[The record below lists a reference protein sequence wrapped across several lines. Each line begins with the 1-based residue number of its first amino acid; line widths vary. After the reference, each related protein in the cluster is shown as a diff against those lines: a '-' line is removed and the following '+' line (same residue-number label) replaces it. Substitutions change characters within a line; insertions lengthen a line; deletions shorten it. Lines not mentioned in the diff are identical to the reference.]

1 MTISILDYNMGNISS
16 VFRALSK
23 NNIECKVIRTYDEII
38 SADKIILP
46 GVGHFGKAID
56 YLQSNKLDEAL
67 HKSILEDKKPILG
80 ICLGMQ
86 LMCQKSEEGET
97 SGLGWFDASITKMQ
111 IKDTLKYKIPHIS
124 WNHAIASKKNKI
136 LKGIQSDDEFYFVH
150 SYYVSKTTEDE
161 VLCKT
166 TFERE
171 FISALS
177 KDNIYGVQF
186 HPEKSHESGF
196 QLLKNFAEL

>member
-1 MTISILDYNMGNISS
+1 MIISILDYNMGNISS

-23 NNIECKVIRTYDEII
+23 KNIEYKVIRTYDEII

-56 YLQSNKLDEAL
+56 YLQSNNL
-67 HKSILEDKKPILG
+67 HKALNKAIVEDKKPILG
-80 ICLGMQ
+80 ICLGMH
-86 LMCQKSEEGET
+86 LMCQMSEEGE
-97 SGLGWFDASITKMQ
+97 SKGLGWFDASITKMQ
-111 IKDTLKYKIPHIS
+111 VQNNLKYKIPHIG
-124 WNHAIASKKNKI
+124 WNTAERAKESQMFQN
-136 LKGIQSDDEFYFVH
+136 LEPEDEFYFVH
-150 SYYVSKTTEDE
+150 SYYVKITKNDE

-171 FISALS
+171 FVSALS

-186 HPEKSHESGF
+186 HPEKSHEAGL

>member
-1 MTISILDYNMGNISS
+1 MIISILDYKMGNISS

-23 NNIECKVIRTYDEII
+23 NNIECKVITTYDEII

-46 GVGHFGKAID
+46 GVGHFGKAMD
-56 YLQSNKLDEAL
+56 YLKSNKLDEAL
-67 HKSILEDKKPILG
+67 HRAVLKDNKPILG

-86 LMCQKSEEGET
+86 LMCQRSEEGD
-97 SGLGWFDASITKMQ
+97 SLGLGWFDASITKMQ
-111 IKDTLKYKIPHIS
+111 IKNKLKYKVPHIS
-124 WNHAIASKKNKI
+124 WNQIIAPNENKI
-136 LKGIQSDDEFYFVH
+136 LKGIQSNAEFYFVH
-150 SYYVSKTTEDE
+150 SYYVSETSKDE

-171 FISALS
+171 FISALG

-196 QLLKNFAEL
+196 QLLKNFSEL

>member
-1 MTISILDYNMGNISS
+1 MIISILDYNMGNIAS

-23 NNIECKVIRTYDEII
+23 NNIEFNVIKTYDEII

-46 GVGHFGKAID
+46 GVGHFGKAMD
-56 YLQSNKLDEAL
+56 YLKSNKLDEAL
-67 HKSILEDKKPILG
+67 HRAVLKDKKPILG

-86 LMCQKSEEGET
+86 LMCQMSEEGE
-97 SGLGWFDASITKMQ
+97 SQGLGWFDASITKMQ
-111 IKDTLKYKIPHIS
+111 VKNTLKYKIPHIS
-124 WNHAIASKKNKI
+124 WNHVRAAKENEI
-136 LKGIQSDDEFYFVH
+136 LKDIQSDAEFYFVH
-150 SYYVSKTTEDE
+150 SYYVSETSKDE

-171 FISALS
+171 FISALG

>member
-1 MTISILDYNMGNISS
+1 MIISILDYNMGNISS
-16 VFRALSK
+16 VFWALSK

-67 HKSILEDKKPILG
+67 CKSILENKKPILG

-86 LMCQKSEEGET
+86 LMCQRSEEGET
-97 SGLGWFDASITKMQ
+97 SGLGWFEASVTKMHVENN
-111 IKDTLKYKIPHIS
+111 LKYKIPHIG
-124 WNHAIASKKNKI
+124 WNTAERAKEIQI
-136 LKGIQSDDEFYFVH
+136 FKGIEPEDEFYFIH
-150 SYYVSKTTEDE
+150 SYCVAKTTNDE
-161 VLCKT
+161 AFCET
-166 TFERE
+166 TFESK
-171 FISALS
+171 FLSALN
-177 KDNIYGVQF
+177 KENIYGVQF
-186 HPEKSHESGF
+186 HPEKSHEPGF

>member
-1 MTISILDYNMGNISS
+1 M
-16 VFRALSK
+16 
-23 NNIECKVIRTYDEII
+23 
-38 SADKIILP
+38 
-46 GVGHFGKAID
+46 D
-56 YLQSNKLDEAL
+56 YLKSNKLDEAL
-67 HKSILEDKKPILG
+67 HRAVLKDKKPILG

-86 LMCQKSEEGET
+86 LMCQMSEEGE
-97 SGLGWFDASITKMQ
+97 SQGLGWFDASITKMQ
-111 IKDTLKYKIPHIS
+111 VKNTLKYKIPHIS
-124 WNHAIASKKNKI
+124 WNHVRAAKENEI
-136 LKGIQSDDEFYFVH
+136 LKDIQSDAEFYFVH
-150 SYYVSKTTEDE
+150 SYYVSETSKDE

-171 FISALS
+171 FISALG

>member
-46 GVGHFGKAID
+46 GVGHFGKAMD
-56 YLQSNKLDEAL
+56 YLRNNNLDEAL
-67 HKSILEDKKPILG
+67 HKSVLVDKKPILG

-86 LMCQKSEEGET
+86 LMCQSSEEGGA
-97 SGLGWFDASITKMQ
+97 SGLGWFDASITKIQ
-111 IKDTLKYKIPHIS
+111 VKDRLKYKIPHIS
-124 WNHAIASKKNKI
+124 WNHAIAPNENKI
-136 LKGIQSDDEFYFVH
+136 LKGIHSDAEFYFVH
-150 SYYVSKTTEDE
+150 SYYVSDTTENE

-166 TFERE
+166 TFESE

-196 QLLKNFAEL
+196 ILLKNFAEL

>member
-1 MTISILDYNMGNISS
+1 MIISILDYNMGNIAS

-23 NNIECKVIRTYDEII
+23 NNIECNVIKTYDEII

-46 GVGHFGKAID
+46 GVGHFGKAMD
-56 YLQSNKLDEAL
+56 YLRSNKLDEAL
-67 HKSILEDKKPILG
+67 HRAILKDKKPILG

-86 LMCQKSEEGET
+86 LMCQMSEESE
-97 SGLGWFDASITKMQ
+97 SQGLGWFDASITKMQ
-111 IKDTLKYKIPHIS
+111 VKNTLKYKIPHIS
-124 WNHAIASKKNKI
+124 WNHALAAKENKI
-136 LKGIQSDDEFYFVH
+136 LKGIQSDAEFYFVH
-150 SYYVSKTTEDE
+150 SYYVSETSKDE

-171 FISALS
+171 FISALG

>member
-111 IKDTLKYKIPHIS
+111 VKDTLKYKIPHIGWS
-124 WNHAIASKKNKI
+124 TAERAKQSQIF
-136 LKGIQSDDEFYFVH
+136 KGIEPEDEFYFVH
-150 SYYVSKTTEDE
+150 SYYVSETTKNE

-166 TFERE
+166 TFENE
-171 FISALS
+171 FVSALS

-186 HPEKSHESGF
+186 HPEKSHEAGF